1 MQTPFTPLVLPPVYR
16 HAQCMLSRWF
26 DAGRGDVRR
35 EAFRA
40 RTAVSRLDAADRHRL
55 ARWLAW
61 IVAAER
67 VRGSRH
73 LDDRLRQLDASL
85 HQQMRTTLALL
96 PPLDAVGPRSQ
107 RPVSAD
113 TPPHMTSVNAP
124 R

>member
-1 MQTPFTPLVLPPVYR
+1 VQTTFTPLALPPVYR
-16 HAQCMLSRWF
+16 HAQRVLSRWI
-26 DAGRGDVRR
+26 DAGRGNVRR

-40 RTAVSRLDAADRHRL
+40 RAAVSRLDAADRHRL

-67 VRGSRH
+67 ARGSRH
-73 LDDRLRQLDASL
+73 LDERLRQLDASL
-85 HQQMRTTLALL
+85 HRQMRTTLALL
-96 PPLDAVGPRSQ
+96 PLLDASRLPDQ

-113 TPPHMTSVNAP
+113 TAPHMTSVSAP